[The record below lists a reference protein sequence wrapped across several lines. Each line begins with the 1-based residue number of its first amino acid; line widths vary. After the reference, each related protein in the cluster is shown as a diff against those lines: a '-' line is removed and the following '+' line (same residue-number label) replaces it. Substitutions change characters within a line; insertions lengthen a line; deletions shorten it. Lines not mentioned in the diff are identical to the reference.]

1 MQSEAEAAALAE
13 AVTVLMLDVWE
24 FTAEWVDVRLSK
36 DVVRLPSGIHV
47 G

>member
-36 DVVRLPSGIHV
+36 DVVRVARWMHG